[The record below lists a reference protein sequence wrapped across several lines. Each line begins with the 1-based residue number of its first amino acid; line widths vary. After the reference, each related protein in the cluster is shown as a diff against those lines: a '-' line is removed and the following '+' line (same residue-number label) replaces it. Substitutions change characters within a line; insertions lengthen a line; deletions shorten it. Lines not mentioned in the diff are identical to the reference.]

1 MLSNFRGCLFGLAIG
16 DALGRIVEGMS
27 YEEIK
32 NRYGFI
38 DDYLSEEV
46 EWTDDT
52 EQALLLA
59 ESIASTIYFSPEDFA
74 NRLKKLS
81 PSKFYGPTSSEAIKR
96 LKMGYSWR
104 ESGVPSDTDG
114 AAMRVASIGL
124 VYHFNYNLVE
134 DYAVISSMITHKG
147 SAAIGGA
154 VAVAIAIA
162 CVINEDDRMLEE
174 IIKRTEKYDS
184 LISEKIEYAYQIRNA
199 SLEKAVKSLGN
210 SIMAFDAVPLAF
222 YCYFSSKTFEKA
234 VTKAVNAGGDTD
246 TIAAIAGAIKGT
258 EVGEEKIPE
267 KFKRIKNQEKI
278 IEAAD
283 KLYQVYLK
291 ILSNLSSF

>member
-1 MLSNFRGCLFGLAIG
+1 MLSNFRGCLIGLAVG
-16 DALGRIVEGMS
+16 DALGRAVEGMS
-27 YEEIK
+27 YEEIRE
-32 NRYGFI
+32 RYGFI
-38 DDYLSEEV
+38 KDYLDEEA

-52 EQALLLA
+52 EQALILA

-74 NRLKKLS
+74 NRLKNLPLS
-81 PSKFYGPTSSEAIKR
+81 DFYGPTSSKAIKR

-104 ESGVPSDTDG
+104 ESGIPSDTDG
-114 AAMRVASIGL
+114 SAMRVAPVGL

-134 DYAVISSMITHKG
+134 NYAVISSVITHKG

-174 IIKRTEKYDS
+174 IVKRAKKYDN
-184 LISEKIEYAYQIRNA
+184 LLAEKVEYAYQMRNA

-246 TIAAIAGAIKGT
+246 TIAAITGAIKGA
-258 EVGEEKIPE
+258 EVGEDGIPE
-267 KFKRIKNQEKI
+267 KFKRIKN
-278 IEAAD
+278 IERVIKAAD
-283 KLYQVYLK
+283 DLYRVYQK
-291 ILSNLSSF
+291 ILANLSSF